1 MSRVMSFLL
10 LISIASMVDAQGD
23 ASAKKGKFVSE
34 KGRFSVKFPGRVRSQ
49 VQEVET
55 AFGKMKSNIEAFTL
69 GQNMMLMVV
78 YCDLPP
84 AAKADPSTV
93 FENIKPSAKGFDGV
107 IVKDEGLTFGPD
119 KLPARR
125 LLVRKE
131 NNMMVR
137 NLIILKDERIYQVI
151 VMGPGGLIGEK
162 RAEEFVSSFEI
173 TK

>member
-1 MSRVMSFLL
+1 MFRVISLL
-10 LISIASMVDAQGD
+10 VMVSMISMVQAQ
-23 ASAKKGKFVSE
+23 SEPPAKKGKYISE
-34 KGRFSVKFPGRVRSQ
+34 KGRFTVQFSGRVRSQ

-55 AFGKMKSNIEAFTL
+55 AFGKMKSNIDAVTI

-84 AAKADPSTV
+84 AAKADASTV
-93 FENIKPSAKGFDGV
+93 FENIKPSAKGPDGV
-107 IVKDEGLTFGPD
+107 IVKDEGLNFGPD

-131 NNMMVR
+131 NNILVR
-137 NLIILKDERIYQVI
+137 NLIILKDDRIYQVI
-151 VMGPGGLIGEK
+151 IMGPGGLLGEK
-162 RAEEFVSSFEI
+162 RAEEFLASFEI